1 MKLLVTSAVLC
12 LLASAPVYAHQE
24 QDNKPQQQEDKP
36 KQQQGDKARQ
46 QQGDKPQQQQ
56 QEPKKPDEQKKPAE
70 PNRQQPREQQPKDQ
84 SSRDRQKSDEKQQSQ
99 GRQENQR
106 QTEQRQGRQ
115 ENQRQVQQ
123 PQRDAG
129 DRGGRRIPDDRF
141 RSNFGREHR
150 FHIQRSDDRRFQYGG
165 YAFEYTQEWP
175 SVWSYGDDL
184 YIEEVDGQYY
194 LCDYEHPEVRVIV
207 ILVD

>member
-46 QQGDKPQQQQ
+46 QQGDKPQEQQ
-56 QEPKKPDEQKKPAE
+56 QEPKKPDEQKKPE

-123 PQRDAG
+123 SQRDTG
-129 DRGGRRIPDDRF
+129 DRGGRRIPEDRF

-165 YAFEYTQEWP
+165 YAFEYTQGWP

-184 YIEEVDGQYY
+184 YIEEIDGQYY